1 MFARRRESLIIGAI
15 IVLAFAL
22 RVAWIAYADFEP
34 TLSDDAGRYDFIG
47 RSLAEGRGF
56 VNPNGNT
63 TMFWPPGYSFALAAI
78 YKLWPAA
85 ALGDHEVTAALV
97 LNATLGA
104 ATVAL
109 VWAIARRPFGATAAT
124 VGALICALFP
134 SLIFF
139 ANVTLTETLFT
150 FLLMLSLWLFVE
162 AERARVQNQRRAWW
176 LFAIA
181 ALIAGYATLVRGL
194 ALLLPLALAPF
205 WWNATRNPR
214 STLVR
219 GSACGL
225 LIVAVVAPWTA
236 RNFIESDE
244 LVLISSNA
252 GPDFYIGH
260 ADGADGRGRTVDEL
274 VFRYPELP
282 PAEAEAR
289 MNRDG
294 FREGIEWALSHPFD
308 EVELA
313 FRKTYF
319 LWYRDAEGVRWND
332 GHGERDAMPDG
343 VRDAM
348 ITLSNAYYWTVMLAA
363 SAGVVVLLRWHRNQA
378 VTWLLLSLVGY
389 WTLAHI
395 AFFGNPRFHA
405 PVMPVVALLAGVAF
419 AQAVCSRKGTT

>member
-1 MFARRRESLIIGAI
+1 MLARCSESLVIGAI
-15 IVLAFAL
+15 VVLAFVL

-47 RSLAEGRGF
+47 RSLAEGGGF
-56 VNPNGNT
+56 INPNGNT
-63 TMFWPPGYSFALAAI
+63 TMFWPPGYPFALAAI

-97 LNATLGA
+97 INGALGA

-109 VWAIARRPFGATAAT
+109 VYAIARSPFGATAAT
-124 VGALICALFP
+124 IAALICALFP
-134 SLIFF
+134 SLIFL

-162 AERARVQNQRRAWW
+162 AERGSVQNTRRAWL

-194 ALLLPLALAPF
+194 ALLLPLVLAPF
-205 WWNATRNPR
+205 WWRATGDLR
-214 STLVR
+214 STVVR
-219 GSACGL
+219 AAACGL
-225 LIVAVVAPWTA
+225 LIIAVVAPWTV
-236 RNFIESDE
+236 RNFVESDG

-252 GPDFYIGH
+252 GADFYIGH
-260 ADGADGRGRTVDEL
+260 ADGADGRGRIVEEL

-289 MNRDG
+289 VNRAG
-294 FREGIEWALSHPFD
+294 FREGIEWALSHPID

-319 LWYRDAEGVRWND
+319 LWYRDGEGLRWND
-332 GHGERDAMPDG
+332 GHGEHDVMPDG
-343 VRDAM
+343 VRDAL
-348 ITLSNAYYWTVMLAA
+348 IVLSNAYYWTVMLAA
-363 SAGVVVLLRWHRNQA
+363 VAGAVVMLRRHRDQA
-378 VTWLLLSLVGY
+378 VTWLLLSLVVY

-395 AFFGNPRFHA
+395 AFFGDPRFHA
-405 PVMPVVALLAGVAF
+405 PVMPVVGLFAGVAL
-419 AQAVCSRKGTT
+419 AHAVRNRNGVT